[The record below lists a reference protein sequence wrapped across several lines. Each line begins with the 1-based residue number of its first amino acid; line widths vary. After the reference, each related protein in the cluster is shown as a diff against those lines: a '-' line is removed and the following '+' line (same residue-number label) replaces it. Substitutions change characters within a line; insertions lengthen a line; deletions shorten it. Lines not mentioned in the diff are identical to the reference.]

1 MNERNSILI
10 VDDDIS
16 LLGIFKTALLAEGYR
31 CETAAIVERALEF
44 INKIPFDVMITDIKM
59 PGLTGFELTEKAKK
73 IRPDMSVIIMTAYI
87 EEFSYDNAI
96 EAGASDFIKKP
107 FTVKE
112 LLARIQH
119 VKLQEKIRAMS
130 VTDELTGL
138 YNRRGFF
145 TLAERELKIANRD
158 KRKIF
163 FIYVDLDNL
172 KEINDTFGHLEGDMV
187 LIETAKILKETFRQS
202 DIIARIGGDEFIA
215 VLIGTTEAYAETIIS
230 RLRKNIDILNEKINH
245 SYKFSISTGI
255 ACYNPE
261 FPSSI
266 VELLHRADKSMYEQK
281 RYKQLF

>member
-31 CETAAIVERALEF
+31 CETAATVERALEL

>member
-1 MNERNSILI
+1 MYERNFILI
-10 VDDDIS
+10 VDDDVS
-16 LLGIFKTALLAEGYR
+16 LLGIFKTALLAKGYR
-31 CETAAIVERALEF
+31 CKTAATVELALEL
-44 INKIPFDVMITDIKM
+44 INKTPFDVMITDIKM

-73 IRPDMSVIIMTAYI
+73 IRPDMPVIVMTAYI

-119 VKLQEKIRAMS
+119 VKLHEKTRAMS

-145 TLAERELKIANRD
+145 TLAERELKIANRH
-158 KRKIF
+158 KIKMF
-163 FIYVDLDNL
+163 LIYVDLDNL
-172 KEINDTFGHLEGDMV
+172 KEINDTFGHLKGDMV
-187 LIETAKILKETFRQS
+187 LIETAKILRGTFRQS
-202 DIIARIGGDEFIA
+202 DIIARIGGDEFTA

-230 RLRKNIDILNEKINH
+230 RLRKNIDILNEKITQR
-245 SYKFSISTGI
+245 YKFSISTGI
-255 ACYNPE
+255 ACYDPE
-261 FPSSI
+261 SPSSI
-266 VELLHRADKSMYEQK
+266 VELLNHADKSMYEQK

>member
-1 MNERNSILI
+1 MDGKIFILI
-10 VDDDIS
+10 VDDDVS

-31 CETAAIVERALEF
+31 CETAATVELALEL
-44 INKIPFDVMITDIKM
+44 INKTPFDVMITDIKM

-73 IRPDMSVIIMTAYI
+73 IRPDMPVIIMTAYI

-107 FTVKE
+107 FTMKE

-145 TLAERELKIANRD
+145 TLAERELKIANRH
-158 KRKIF
+158 KIKMF
-163 FIYVDLDNL
+163 LIYVDLDNL
-172 KEINDTFGHLEGDMV
+172 KEINDTFGHLKGDMV
-187 LIETAKILKETFRQS
+187 LIEMAKILRGTFRQS
-202 DIIARIGGDEFIA
+202 DIIARIGGDEFSA

-230 RLRKNIDILNEKINH
+230 RLRKNIDILNEKINQG
-245 SYKFSISTGI
+245 YKFSISTGI
-255 ACYNPE
+255 ACYDPE
-261 FPSSI
+261 SPSSI
-266 VELLHRADKSMYEQK
+266 VELLNHADKSMYEQK

>member
-1 MNERNSILI
+1 MDERNSILI
-10 VDDDIS
+10 VDDDVS

-31 CETAAIVERALEF
+31 CEIAATVEFALEL

-112 LLARIQH
+112 LLARIRH

-145 TLAERELKIANRD
+145 TFAERELKIANRD
-158 KRKIF
+158 KRKMF

-187 LIETAKILKETFRQS
+187 LIETAKILRETFRQS

-215 VLIGTTEAYAETIIS
+215 VLIGTTEAYADTIIS
-230 RLRKNIDILNEKINH
+230 RLRKNVDILNEKINH

-266 VELLHRADKSMYEQK
+266 VELLHHADKSMYEQK